1 MHCIRLTTVILQR
14 RANLSL
20 SDGLL
25 DVIVGE
31 LIGNGIPDANTV
43 PLEEEIVVDDRLDVA
58 VEIPG
63 HLVVK
68 LHGNDMHQRAC
79 LVAESVLREN
89 ATHQHTM
96 LNKNL
101 RMVVVCI
108 KM

>member
-1 MHCIRLTTVILQR
+1 MCCIRLTTVITPTR

-31 LIGNGIPDANTV
+31 LIGNGVPDANTV

-63 HLVVK
+63 HLVVE
-68 LHGNDMHQRAC
+68 LHGNDMHQGAC
-79 LVAESVLREN
+79 LVTKGVL
-89 ATHQHTM
+89 
-96 LNKNL
+96 
-101 RMVVVCI
+101 
-108 KM
+108 

>member
-1 MHCIRLTTVILQR
+1 MLYSINYGNPTR

-31 LIGNGIPDANTV
+31 LIGNGVSDANTV

-68 LHGNDMHQRAC
+68 LHGNDMHQGAS
-79 LVAESVLREN
+79 LVAEGVL
-89 ATHQHTM
+89 
-96 LNKNL
+96 
-101 RMVVVCI
+101 
-108 KM
+108 